1 MDDATSAR
9 RPGWRRRLGKLI
21 LAVAALALSA
31 LGGIVLLF
39 AIQARVRLPD
49 LHAWHK
55 VRLEEEF
62 RAGARGAPATFQEY
76 RELED
81 RLFAELRRKVLD
93 DPKAADPFLLGRY
106 HPGSVPERLALDT
119 VHNHSYELTPATPP
133 RGSVL
138 LVHGL
143 SDSPYSM
150 RGIAQVFFDQGFDVV
165 VLRLPGHGTIP
176 GALRDVTWPDWY
188 AAVALA
194 ARYAAS
200 RAGAGHPFF
209 AAGHSTGAALL
220 SLYAVRAA
228 EDASLPRP
236 ERLFLVSPAIGIS
249 PFAVLTN
256 IVSGL
261 SFLPAFEKSQWIDV
275 LPEYDPYKYNSFP
288 VNAGNQIYALTHV
301 LNKELHAAAGR
312 GSLDRM
318 PRFTVFQ
325 SLVDSTVTAAEVV
338 HGLLLLLPS
347 GENELV
353 VFDVNRREEMEGLI
367 APGPITALQNLRAAP
382 ALPFR
387 LTIVGNRAD
396 GSNAVCL
403 FERDSGAGA
412 PGGAGVEREEDLP
425 LQWPRGV
432 FSLGH
437 VALPIP
443 PDDPVYGVDPP
454 ADANPRFALG
464 AFQARGESGALLV
477 PLGAF
482 SRLRS
487 NPFFQVI
494 RDRIISTLAAAPA
507 GPAGNPR

>member
-1 MDDATSAR
+1 MDDSR
-9 RPGWRRRLGKLI
+9 PEPRPGWRRRLGKLF

-39 AIQARVRLPD
+39 AIQARVRLAD

-62 RAGARGAPATFQEY
+62 RAGARGTPATFEDY
-76 RELED
+76 RKLED

-93 DPKAADPFLLGRY
+93 DPRAADPFLLGRF
-106 HPGSVPERLALDT
+106 HPGSVPERLALDS

-133 RGSVL
+133 RGAVL

-150 RGIAQVFFDQGFDVV
+150 RGIAQVFLEQGFDVV
-165 VLRLPGHGTIP
+165 ALRLPGHGTIP
-176 GALRDVTWPDWY
+176 GALRDVTWQDWY

-194 ARYAAS
+194 ARYTAS
-200 RAGAGHPFF
+200 RAGAGHPFL

-228 EDASLPRP
+228 EDESLPRP
-236 ERLFLVSPAIGIS
+236 ERLYLVSPAIGIS

-256 IVSGL
+256 IVAGL
-261 SFLPAFEKSQWIDV
+261 SFVPAFEKSQWIDV

-288 VNAGNQIYALTHV
+288 VNAGNQIYSLTHV
-301 LNKELHAAAGR
+301 LQKALDEASER
-312 GSLDRM
+312 KRLDRM
-318 PRFTVFQ
+318 PRFTIFQ
-325 SLVDSTVTAAEVV
+325 SLVDSTVTASEVV
-338 HGLLLLLPS
+338 KGLLLRLP
-347 GENELV
+347 GTGNELV

-367 APGPITALQNLRAAP
+367 NPGPSAALQNLRSSP
-382 ALPFR
+382 SLPFR
-387 LTIVGNRAD
+387 LTIVGNRSD
-396 GSNAVCL
+396 GTNAMAL
-403 FERDSGAGA
+403 FTRDAGA
-412 PGGAGVEREEDLP
+412 PGGAGGEREQDLP
-425 LQWPRGV
+425 LAWPRGI

-443 PDDPVYGVDPP
+443 PDDPVYGIEPP
-454 ADANPRFALG
+454 ADANPRYALG

-477 PLGAF
+477 PLAAF

-487 NPFFQVI
+487 NPFFSVI
-494 RDRIISTLAAAPA
+494 REEIVASLATE
-507 GPAGNPR
+507 